1 MRLKYLTLCLFGLSI
16 SGCSQHVIKTNSSSS
31 SLEQKAINSIN
42 AMYEYPSYDYRGKFN
57 IHVDLDQHKTEV
69 DQQKDVLDAALKQ
82 KVDQYLREQKVNLD
96 AKQKQAL
103 YKALAEQPKGLGNS
117 KFDKFARV
125 MANILNDMQFEYDG
139 SVHYRQKMGSFNLTA
154 RYEKPTLLVQAKVPM
169 VLDLN
174 NYKFYINYFAL
185 MPYLVNKEN
194 QNNLAYLDFSKYQG
208 LFKQVDYKKFAEYIK
223 ASSAIY
229 YRLADPNSIQ
239 ALSVSSADQ
248 AAGVVEKIRL
258 KTTIEELVLQANL
271 YSKVNEKYL
280 MQSILKFDEQN
291 LEKLISEQDKTDT
304 ASKAEQSGTLL
315 NSKAAADD
323 ASVVSQELYRLVNQH
338 FGVEDP
344 EGDATEA
351 AMQAIAKQEAID
363 AAEEAGIVTDKSNGT
378 RRVSDEVAQGAE
390 DALSMAEEVTGYTI
404 KHPTDAD
411 FATEADK
418 QDGLSAEQCRE
429 LYKATQMTYG
439 DVQYCQS
446 IYDVDVLGEQKT
458 PSGFLSY
465 IEKLVAVEKEFV
477 QYDQNQFIDDQ
488 GFKALW
494 LKHQADIQKAL
505 PPVEKRNPFVMD
517 VGLDAQGRAVK
528 LDYDL
533 NYALPEL
540 KSSFNIKADMLVTN
554 YGKATPIDQAQLKQ
568 AKTWAEA
575 SKGSILE
582 QAIGSF
588 SEKLGQ
594 TGIQERSAQPYTLS
608 LDDQL
613 KVIAEQRYDAT
624 QSYEQTYKAVF
635 IAKLVESHPSL
646 AKRYTSQ
653 ELQEVAS
660 VYAYWFSD
668 EEVYSPEG
676 KALKQIESLQKK
688 HHLEQED
695 QFDDK
700 LGQAVNRL
708 VTDAMRGDQDRQQ
721 WKKLKA
727 QYKQPQ
733 QLFAKQYQIQFEQ
746 TNGISS
752 EEKILLEQTANV
764 LGQVY
769 IDARKNQLSDKS
781 LKALK
786 IEHNEFI
793 DYEIF
798 KDVYQKMISTK

>member
-291 LEKLISEQDKTDT
+291 LEKLIPEQDKTDT

-338 FGVEDP
+338 FGVEEP
-344 EGDATEA
+344 EDEYTEEADATKVA
-351 AMQAIAKQEAID
+351 AEDVAQEAEDIS
-363 AAEEAGIVTDKSNGT
+363 EEADA
-378 RRVSDEVAQGAE
+378 VAESA
-390 DALSMAEEVTGYTI
+390 T
-404 KHPTDAD
+404 
-411 FATEADK
+411 ATEHVLT
-418 QDGLSAEQCRE
+418 GEQCTA
-429 LYKATQMTYG
+429 LQNAAKTNFG
-439 DVQYCQS
+439 DIQYCQTM
-446 IYDVDVLGEQKT
+446 YDVDVLGEQKT

-635 IAKLVESHPSL
+635 IAKLVESNPNL

-700 LGQAVNRL
+700 LGQTVNRL

>member
-57 IHVDLDQHKTEV
+57 IHVDLDQHKAEA

-315 NSKAAADD
+315 NSKTAADD

-338 FGVEDP
+338 FGVEEP
-344 EGDATEA
+344 EDEYTEEADATKVA
-351 AMQAIAKQEAID
+351 AEDVAQEAEDIS
-363 AAEEAGIVTDKSNGT
+363 EEAYA
-378 RRVSDEVAQGAE
+378 VAESA
-390 DALSMAEEVTGYTI
+390 T
-404 KHPTDAD
+404 
-411 FATEADK
+411 ATEHVLT
-418 QDGLSAEQCRE
+418 GEQCTA
-429 LYKATQMTYG
+429 LQNAAKTNFG
-439 DVQYCQS
+439 DIQYCQTM
-446 IYDVDVLGEQKT
+446 YDVDVLGEQKT

-635 IAKLVESHPSL
+635 IAKLVESNPIL

>member
-57 IHVDLDQHKTEV
+57 IHVDLDQHKAEA

-338 FGVEDP
+338 FGVEEP
-344 EGDATEA
+344 EDEYTEEADATKVA
-351 AMQAIAKQEAID
+351 AEDVAQEAEDIS
-363 AAEEAGIVTDKSNGT
+363 EEADA
-378 RRVSDEVAQGAE
+378 VAESA
-390 DALSMAEEVTGYTI
+390 T
-404 KHPTDAD
+404 
-411 FATEADK
+411 ATE
-418 QDGLSAEQCRE
+418 QVLTGEQCTA
-429 LYKATQMTYG
+429 LQNAAKTNFG
-439 DVQYCQS
+439 DIQYCQTM
-446 IYDVDVLGEQKT
+446 YDVDVLGEQKT

-635 IAKLVESHPSL
+635 IAKLVESNPIL

-708 VTDAMRGDQDRQQ
+708 VADAMRGDQDRQQ

>member
-1 MRLKYLTLCLFGLSI
+1 
-16 SGCSQHVIKTNSSSS
+16 
-31 SLEQKAINSIN
+31 
-42 AMYEYPSYDYRGKFN
+42 
-57 IHVDLDQHKTEV
+57 
-69 DQQKDVLDAALKQ
+69 
-82 KVDQYLREQKVNLD
+82 
-96 AKQKQAL
+96 
-103 YKALAEQPKGLGNS
+103 
-117 KFDKFARV
+117 

-239 ALSVSSADQ
+239 TLSVSSADQ

-338 FGVEDP
+338 FGVEELED
-344 EGDATEA
+344 EYTEEADATKVA
-351 AMQAIAKQEAID
+351 AEDVAQEAEDIT
-363 AAEEAGIVTDKSNGT
+363 EEADA
-378 RRVSDEVAQGAE
+378 VAESA
-390 DALSMAEEVTGYTI
+390 T
-404 KHPTDAD
+404 
-411 FATEADK
+411 ATE
-418 QDGLSAEQCRE
+418 QVLTAEQCTA
-429 LYKATQMTYG
+429 LQNAAKTNFG
-439 DVQYCQS
+439 DIQYCQTM
-446 IYDVDVLGEQKT
+446 YDVDVLGEQKT
-458 PSGFLSY
+458 PLGFLSY

-635 IAKLVESHPSL
+635 IAKLVESNPIL

>member
-57 IHVDLDQHKTEV
+57 IHVDLDQHKAEA

-315 NSKAAADD
+315 NSKTAVDD

-338 FGVEDP
+338 FGVEEP
-344 EGDATEA
+344 EDEYTEEADATKVA
-351 AMQAIAKQEAID
+351 AEDVAQEAEDIS
-363 AAEEAGIVTDKSNGT
+363 EEADA
-378 RRVSDEVAQGAE
+378 VAESA
-390 DALSMAEEVTGYTI
+390 T
-404 KHPTDAD
+404 
-411 FATEADK
+411 ATEHVLT
-418 QDGLSAEQCRE
+418 GEQCTA
-429 LYKATQMTYG
+429 LQNAAKTNFG
-439 DVQYCQS
+439 DIQYCQTM
-446 IYDVDVLGEQKT
+446 YDVDVLGEQKT

-540 KSSFNIKADMLVTN
+540 KSSFNIKADMLLTN

-635 IAKLVESHPSL
+635 IAKLVESNPNL

>member
-1 MRLKYLTLCLFGLSI
+1 M
-16 SGCSQHVIKTNSSSS
+16 
-31 SLEQKAINSIN
+31 
-42 AMYEYPSYDYRGKFN
+42 M
-57 IHVDLDQHKTEV
+57 
-69 DQQKDVLDAALKQ
+69 
-82 KVDQYLREQKVNLD
+82 
-96 AKQKQAL
+96 
-103 YKALAEQPKGLGNS
+103 
-117 KFDKFARV
+117 
-125 MANILNDMQFEYDG
+125 
-139 SVHYRQKMGSFNLTA
+139 
-154 RYEKPTLLVQAKVPM
+154 
-169 VLDLN
+169 
-174 NYKFYINYFAL
+174 
-185 MPYLVNKEN
+185 
-194 QNNLAYLDFSKYQG
+194 
-208 LFKQVDYKKFAEYIK
+208 
-223 ASSAIY
+223 
-229 YRLADPNSIQ
+229 
-239 ALSVSSADQ
+239 
-248 AAGVVEKIRL
+248 
-258 KTTIEELVLQANL
+258 
-271 YSKVNEKYL
+271 
-280 MQSILKFDEQN
+280 
-291 LEKLISEQDKTDT
+291 
-304 ASKAEQSGTLL
+304 
-315 NSKAAADD
+315 
-323 ASVVSQELYRLVNQH
+323 
-338 FGVEDP
+338 
-344 EGDATEA
+344 
-351 AMQAIAKQEAID
+351 
-363 AAEEAGIVTDKSNGT
+363 
-378 RRVSDEVAQGAE
+378 
-390 DALSMAEEVTGYTI
+390 
-404 KHPTDAD
+404 
-411 FATEADK
+411 
-418 QDGLSAEQCRE
+418 
-429 LYKATQMTYG
+429 
-439 DVQYCQS
+439 
-446 IYDVDVLGEQKT
+446 
-458 PSGFLSY
+458 
-465 IEKLVAVEKEFV
+465 
-477 QYDQNQFIDDQ
+477 
-488 GFKALW
+488 
-494 LKHQADIQKAL
+494 
-505 PPVEKRNPFVMD
+505 
-517 VGLDAQGRAVK
+517 
-528 LDYDL
+528 
-533 NYALPEL
+533 
-540 KSSFNIKADMLVTN
+540 VTN

-635 IAKLVESHPSL
+635 IAKLVESNPSL

>member
-57 IHVDLDQHKTEV
+57 IHVDLDQHKTEA

-291 LEKLISEQDKTDT
+291 LEKLISEQNKTDT
-304 ASKAEQSGTLL
+304 ASKAEQRGTLL

-344 EGDATEA
+344 EDEYTEEADATKVA
-351 AMQAIAKQEAID
+351 AEDVAQEAEDIT
-363 AAEEAGIVTDKSNGT
+363 EEADA
-378 RRVSDEVAQGAE
+378 VAESA
-390 DALSMAEEVTGYTI
+390 T
-404 KHPTDAD
+404 
-411 FATEADK
+411 ATE
-418 QDGLSAEQCRE
+418 QVLTGEQCTA
-429 LYKATQMTYG
+429 LQNAAKTNFG
-439 DVQYCQS
+439 DIQYCQTM
-446 IYDVDVLGEQKT
+446 YDVDVLGEQKT

-635 IAKLVESHPSL
+635 IAKLVESNPSL

>member
-1 MRLKYLTLCLFGLSI
+1 MLTGEQCTAL
-16 SGCSQHVIKTNSSSS
+16 QNAAKTN
-31 SLEQKAINSIN
+31 
-42 AMYEYPSYDYRGKFN
+42 
-57 IHVDLDQHKTEV
+57 
-69 DQQKDVLDAALKQ
+69 
-82 KVDQYLREQKVNLD
+82 
-96 AKQKQAL
+96 
-103 YKALAEQPKGLGNS
+103 
-117 KFDKFARV
+117 
-125 MANILNDMQFEYDG
+125 
-139 SVHYRQKMGSFNLTA
+139 
-154 RYEKPTLLVQAKVPM
+154 
-169 VLDLN
+169 
-174 NYKFYINYFAL
+174 
-185 MPYLVNKEN
+185 
-194 QNNLAYLDFSKYQG
+194 
-208 LFKQVDYKKFAEYIK
+208 
-223 ASSAIY
+223 
-229 YRLADPNSIQ
+229 
-239 ALSVSSADQ
+239 
-248 AAGVVEKIRL
+248 
-258 KTTIEELVLQANL
+258 
-271 YSKVNEKYL
+271 
-280 MQSILKFDEQN
+280 
-291 LEKLISEQDKTDT
+291 
-304 ASKAEQSGTLL
+304 
-315 NSKAAADD
+315 
-323 ASVVSQELYRLVNQH
+323 
-338 FGVEDP
+338 FGD
-344 EGDATEA
+344 
-351 AMQAIAKQEAID
+351 I
-363 AAEEAGIVTDKSNGT
+363 
-378 RRVSDEVAQGAE
+378 
-390 DALSMAEEVTGYTI
+390 
-404 KHPTDAD
+404 
-411 FATEADK
+411 
-418 QDGLSAEQCRE
+418 
-429 LYKATQMTYG
+429 
-439 DVQYCQS
+439 QYCQTM
-446 IYDVDVLGEQKT
+446 YDVDVLGEQKT

-635 IAKLVESHPSL
+635 IAKLVESNPSL

-752 EEKILLEQTANV
+752 EEKSLLEQTANV